1 MTQILMIITIAIILG
16 FMGIILFKKFY
27 QIQKKSN
34 INPVSGND
42 DLKIIELEKQLAVMQ
57 ERIINREKQIENQ
70 NNDFEK
76 LTQKFDKSESE
87 KKELEQNFLAINN
100 DKKIF
105 IVI

>member
-42 DLKIIELEKQLAVMQ
+42 DLKIIELE
-57 ERIINREKQIENQ
+57 N
-70 NNDFEK
+70 
-76 LTQKFDKSESE
+76 
-87 KKELEQNFLAINN
+87 
-100 DKKIF
+100 
-105 IVI
+105 